1 MPYPPPA
8 SRRVSRASPARGAA
22 SSTPCR
28 TLAAAVLLAITGGLA
43 LPATAQAQESE
54 FLFRTT
60 VHMGFVDTQATYT
73 IISYADGAPN
83 GTHATAYGGIG
94 QSGTFTH
101 DSDEYVIEAVVY
113 SHGTILGPDS
123 LLELWFSPGKQ
134 GNLGNRQFRES
145 LTLHIGST
153 SFPMVD
159 ATHVDDRPG

>member
-1 MPYPPPA
+1 MTAPRPREQAAPPSPPDRLPPRRGGRSSPYTYAVSAAGRPA
-8 SRRVSRASPARGAA
+8 GFARVAGARRGLVHSV
-22 SSTPCR
+22 R

-73 IISYADGAPN
+73 IISYADGDPN

-94 QSGTFTH
+94 KSGTFTH

-123 LLELWFSPGKQ
+123 L
-134 GNLGNRQFRES
+134 
-145 LTLHIGST
+145 T
-153 SFPMVD
+153 
-159 ATHVDDRPG
+159 